1 MMFSDGMKFDTSGKY
16 RTVKRSDGLYVVG
29 NGLLC
34 PVDDWTEARNLIK
47 SLTRKPTVLV
57 DVVPDTEDSVR
68 RFIYDDTDLMFSE
81 TSQIIPDKA
90 LNGVWKVT
98 DMVSPSGI
106 VGSVIVYLAGYKIAG
121 TDATRKYSDFE
132 CSIEVESVDE

>member
-1 MMFSDGMKFDTSGKY
+1 MMFSDGMGFDTSGKY

-68 RFIYDDTDLMFSE
+68 KFIYDETDLMFSE
-81 TSQIIPDKA
+81 SSIISPDKEHG
-90 LNGVWKVT
+90 GVWKVT
-98 DMVSPSGI
+98 DVVTPSGI
-106 VGSVIVYLAGYKIAG
+106 VGFVIVYLAGYEIRG
-121 TDATRKYSDFE
+121 TGLTRTHTDFE
-132 CSIEVESVDE
+132 CSIE